1 MLWKLWISGILK
13 KYLLL
18 ILTKAL
24 IISIAAQPSPE
35 KKELAD
41 EYVKR
46 ENHAKALEI
55 YEDLAGDENMD
66 GLIFDNYLICIE
78 KLKPGKAEGLIRK
91 FQKRHPSEF
100 RYQTALYL
108 HYLNSKKDPAAAEN
122 YIREKLNPWL
132 LKSESRT
139 RLGYQFFMEQEKTA
153 YASSLLESA
162 VRTFGLGQFWREIF
176 VLQFKEKKYPELT
189 ATVLRLLDEKT
200 TEMTEMQA
208 YLQEP
213 IQNQDLSNIL
223 QAELLKKIQVR
234 PNEILYPEMLAWIY
248 LQNKDFEGALVQN
261 KALDKL
267 QNTGGTRTY
276 QLGEYAVNNEQIK
289 VAIKCFDF
297 IIRDFPAS
305 QYRFLAQQKIIL
317 LQENLVKNT
326 YPIVKEDVRKLIAD
340 YRLLSQSQFLNYF
353 ELSMKVA
360 ELYGKYLNRPDSAIQ
375 ILENSFASRG
385 WPAVFKN
392 RAKILLAD
400 MYILKDE
407 PWEASLLYGQ
417 VEKDE
422 VETLTGYEAKLKNA
436 KVFYYKGEFELCEE
450 QLDVLK
456 MGTSRDISNDAIEL
470 SLLIQDIMAE
480 DTTGYFLGKFA
491 DIDLLT
497 FQGNYQ
503 ASTDEIEK
511 LTMTVS
517 NAVVLEKLKY
527 RLFKNFEAT
536 RQFPKALEVL
546 DQIYK
551 TKATDL
557 YLDDALYFSGV
568 IQAENLKN
576 KEKAMEFFL
585 QLIKEIPGSVFVADA
600 RKRLRILRGDALN

>member
-576 KEKAMEFFL
+576 KEKSMEFFL

>member
-1 MLWKLWISGILK
+1 MK
-13 KYLLL
+13 KYFLLL
-18 ILTKAL
+18 LLNASFLTFL
-24 IISIAAQPSPE
+24 QAQSAME

-41 EYVKR
+41 EYLKR
-46 ENHAKALEI
+46 ENFAKALEI
-55 YEDLAGDENMD
+55 YEDLAGDENM
-66 GLIFDNYLICIE
+66 GPVVFDSYLQCLE
-78 KLKPGKAEGLIRK
+78 KLKPGKVESLIRK
-91 FQKRHPSEF
+91 FQKRHPAEVH
-100 RYQTALYL
+100 YQTALYL
-108 HYLNSKKDPAAAEN
+108 YYLNTRKDASEAAEFA
-122 YIREKLNPWL
+122 EKKLNPWF
-132 LKSESRT
+132 LKTPE
-139 RLGYQFFMEQEKTA
+139 RLRQGYQFYLSRQKNENATA
-153 YASSLLESA
+153 LLESGIKA
-162 VRTFGLGQFWREIF
+162 FGLASFWKEAFASRLASKNYNTLAATILSVLEEKVADVTEI
-176 VLQFKEKKYPELT
+176 
-189 ATVLRLLDEKT
+189 
-200 TEMTEMQA
+200 QA

-213 IQNQDLSNIL
+213 ILIKELSENL

-248 LQNKDFEGALVQN
+248 LQNKDFEGALLQN

-305 QYRFLAQQKIIL
+305 QYRFLAQQKIIQ

-326 YPIVKEDVRKLIAD
+326 YPIVKEDVIKLIDD
-340 YRLLSQSQFLNYF
+340 YRLLSQSQFLNFYD
-353 ELSMKVA
+353 LTMKVA

-511 LTMTVS
+511 LTLTVS
-517 NAVVLEKLKY
+517 NPVVLEKLKF

-576 KEKAMEFFL
+576 KEKGMEFFL
-585 QLIKEIPGSVFVADA
+585 QLIKEIPGSVYVADA
-600 RKRLRILRGDALN
+600 RKRLRILRGDSVN

>member
-1 MLWKLWISGILK
+1 VLWKLWITGILK

>member
-1 MLWKLWISGILK
+1 VLWKLWITGILK

-385 WPAVFKN
+385 WPVVFKN

>member
-1 MLWKLWISGILK
+1 MLWKLWITGILK

>member
-1 MLWKLWISGILK
+1 VLWKLWITGILK

-576 KEKAMEFFL
+576 KEKSMEFFL

>member
-1 MLWKLWISGILK
+1 MLWKLWITGILK

-576 KEKAMEFFL
+576 KEKSMEFFL